1 MQCNKKISADL
12 LQLTLLVILLRLGS
26 DRFPD
31 NRWNEDVEVHEIYL
45 GPSSAYAQFNFHNHR
60 TSTHALIYRKN
71 IDSVIIDDTLSILE
85 GINYRN
91 LDQFR
96 RRENSVLAFYVSSES
111 TQDERQSAQEDTN
124 SALPSPPSS
133 LVSTAE
139 QASADEGPHSP
150 EQASLTQNH
159 QGSLLSSPVSR
170 ELTDEDLDLIEIL
183 LKEDIEPGV
192 PLDNSFDSFESDQLT
207 SSNQKELRVP
217 EDVSTLNEFAHQAS
231 PFHNFWDTIHPSDG
245 SQPVDPLASEQLS
258 NDEEKCTVIPSDTFA
273 NGLCNEM
280 EDDPYGSVLANSP
293 LINMTSNS
301 TFGDFFPD
309 FDEDVSVDEES
320 MFTQLDKLEKLKRND
335 AAADSAVDEEP
346 VSELYPNMED
356 CWQDITT
363 TLPLPVI
370 GSTHHGASL
379 SLLTRPSLTY
389 SGVSSFNYPLSSS
402 QANSNENFSGILLQN
417 ATLTPPTSD
426 VSGTFSYVPTALG
439 PSSIGC
445 AVAASMATL
454 TNDTDPLPESGTVTS
469 YNPEFPELVYPNH
482 TAVASQ
488 GEYILSDFLI
498 DEDLQLMD
506 MSASSE
512 TNYVAPTNAVGEHM
526 DASSD
531 SAVSLTSGRVPSISD
546 CQEWVDSCSESSHQ
560 GDHDGSFM
568 QMETAFSLNQNP
580 GVERGYSSDHGSA
593 QYSSNMHTSVAQKK
607 YKLFG
612 RKTSTNNEE
621 IESGSN
627 SYKQF
632 AHGTQ
637 PNKEFL
643 YLPMKQPTDEL
654 VSCSYGPLEGATAAP
669 HEPNFGMP
677 SSLSSANY
685 VPYPQHNHSYH
696 LPFISSN
703 CLEKPVTR
711 DKTRSSKLDSE
722 PSNRDEKR
730 ARAMKLPISIHDIIN
745 LAIDEFNERLSKY
758 DLTEAQHTLI
768 RDIRR
773 RGKNK
778 VAAQNCR
785 KRKMDQIN
793 TLQQD
798 LDSLQAE
805 RLQLET
811 EQSQML
817 HQRRYYEDKYA
828 KLYQYVLQASNSQT
842 DSNSVLPSCDISLPS
857 DSSTSEPDKGT
868 DSNRGARTKKKMEKK
883 SP

>member
-1 MQCNKKISADL
+1 MQRNKKTISTDL

-26 DRFPD
+26 ERYPD
-31 NRWNEDVEVHEIYL
+31 NRWNEDIEVREIYL

-60 TSTHALIYRKN
+60 TNSYPLIYRKN
-71 IDSVIIDDTLSILE
+71 IDSVIIDDTFSILE

-91 LDQFR
+91 LDEFYRQ
-96 RRENSVLAFYVSSES
+96 RENNVLAFYVSSES
-111 TQDERQSAQEDTN
+111 APDDCRSSQEDAN
-124 SALPSPPSS
+124 SALSSPPPS

-139 QASADEGPHSP
+139 EASADTCPHSP
-150 EQASLTQNH
+150 EQASLVQNH
-159 QGSLLSSPVSR
+159 QGSLSSSVSR
-170 ELTDEDLDLIEIL
+170 ELTDEDMDLIEIL

-192 PLDNSFDSFESDQLT
+192 PQDNSIDSFESDKLT
-207 SSNQKELRVP
+207 SNQKELCVR
-217 EDVSTLNEFAHQAS
+217 EDFSTLNEYSHQVS
-231 PFHNFWDTIHPSDG
+231 PFHNFWDTFDPSDG
-245 SQPVDPLASEQLS
+245 TQSVHDQLS
-258 NDEEKCTVIPSDTFA
+258 NDEEKHVVIPCDTFA
-273 NGLCNEM
+273 DDLFPEM
-280 EDDPYGSVLANSP
+280 EDDLYGSASSSSP
-293 LINMTSNS
+293 LMNITSDS
-301 TFGDFFPD
+301 TFRDFFPD

-320 MFTQLDKLEKLKRND
+320 MFTQLDRLEKLREND
-335 AAADSAVDEEP
+335 ETINASVDEEA

-389 SGVSSFNYPLSSS
+389 SGVTSSNYPLSSS
-402 QANSNENFSGILLQN
+402 QANVNENFSGVLLQN
-417 ATLTPPTSD
+417 ATLAPPTSD
-426 VSGTFSYVPTALG
+426 VTGTFSYVPTPLG

-454 TNDTDPLPESGTVTS
+454 TNDTDPVPDGGAVTS

-482 TAVASQ
+482 TAVAAQ

-512 TNYVAPTNAVGEHM
+512 ANYVTPVNAVGEHM

-560 GDHDGSFM
+560 GDHDGSFI
-568 QMETAFSLNQNP
+568 QMETSFPLNQNP
-580 GVERGYSSDHGSA
+580 GVERGYSSDHGS
-593 QYSSNMHTSVAQKK
+593 QYSSNMHPSVAQKK

-621 IESGSN
+621 ADSGSN

-632 AHGTQ
+632 THSTQ

-654 VSCSYGPLEGATAAP
+654 VSCSYGPIEGAAAAP

-677 SSLSSANY
+677 SSLSSGGNY

-711 DKTRSSKLDSE
+711 DKTRSSKFDGE

-758 DLTEAQHTLI
+758 DLTEGQHTLI

-798 LDSLQAE
+798 LDNLQAE

-857 DSSTSEPDKGT
+857 DSSTLEPDKGT